1 MEAQLKDKQ
10 DVSATFTVTLPAALV
25 DATFDRVL
33 AGLARKVH
41 VPGFRPGRAPR
52 GVLVQRIGA
61 EALAE
66 EVRETLVDEHY
77 PKAVRELDL
86 LPVHAHFH
94 SDAPSQ
100 GSDFTFEVH
109 ADLYPTFELPD
120 FDTIELDSAVPEP
133 SDEDVAKTVERLR
146 EDHATLVPVERPIE
160 AGDVLTLESLTEG
173 GGATMPVD
181 LSQTE
186 PHLVEQLSGHR
197 MGDELTL
204 DLGPDPTATPAVEEA
219 PGDGADDGDGAAD
232 PTANDADA
240 SPPSDDSEPG
250 AASDDSEPGTPSDES
265 PSVPRRS
272 LAVRVVDVKAKE
284 LPEADDAFAATL
296 GFDTWDA
303 TLTEIRNSLAA
314 QADREAFTQQR
325 EAFVEQL
332 MAATTMGLPASLVAR
347 RQRALLDELAE
358 DLERQRGITLQRYLE
373 ELEER
378 EAREGFEQELRQAA
392 ERNVKRDLVL
402 EALLERVGGEID
414 DAEFDEAVRLMAMR
428 ERKDPLR
435 FKTEMGDD
443 WLRNYRF
450 LLNRDRALRHVVAV
464 KTGRDRAATPAQATA
479 PAEPATAHG
488 SEADTDVSDSAPVE
502 ADDDTSAAS

>member
-10 DVSATFTVTLPAALV
+10 DVSATFTVTVPAEVV
-25 DATFDRVL
+25 DATFDHVL
-33 AGLARKVH
+33 AGLASKLR

-66 EVRETLVDEHY
+66 EVREALIEEHY
-77 PKAVRELDL
+77 PQAVRELEL

-94 SDAPSQ
+94 SDAPSP

-109 ADLYPTFELPD
+109 ADLYPSFELPD

-133 SDEDVAKTVERLR
+133 SDEDVATTVERLR
-146 EDHATLVPVERPIE
+146 ADHATLVPVERPIE

-173 GGATMPVD
+173 GGSTMPVD
-181 LSQTE
+181 LTQTE
-186 PHLVEQLSGHR
+186 PHLVEQLSGLR
-197 MGDELTL
+197 MSDEVTL
-204 DLGPDPTATPAVEEA
+204 DLGPDPAATPAADGA
-219 PGDGADDGDGAAD
+219 PGDGADD
-232 PTANDADA
+232 DA
-240 SPPSDDSEPG
+240 P
-250 AASDDSEPGTPSDES
+250 ES
-265 PSVPRRS
+265 PSVPHRS
-272 LAVRVVDVKAKE
+272 LAVRVVDVKEKE

-296 GFDTWDA
+296 GFDSWDA
-303 TLTEIRNSLAA
+303 ALAEIRSSLAA
-314 QADREAFTQQR
+314 QADREAFAQQR

-332 MAATTMGLPASLVAR
+332 MAATDMGLPSSLVAR

-373 ELEER
+373 ELDER
-378 EAREGFEQELRQAA
+378 EAREGFERELRQAA

-402 EALLERVGGEID
+402 EALLERVGSAID

-435 FKTEMGDD
+435 FKTEKGEE

-450 LLNRDRALRHVVAV
+450 LLDRDRALRHVVAL
-464 KTGRDRAATPAQATA
+464 KTGRDLAGAPAQPTA
-479 PAEPATAHG
+479 PADPATTPG
-488 SEADTDVSDSAPVE
+488 SEAAASEAPVSAVAASEAAGSEAAASEAPGSETPTGASDSAGVE
-502 ADDDTSAAS
+502 ADGDDEASAAH

>member
-10 DVSATFTVTLPAALV
+10 DVSATFTVTVPAEVV
-25 DATFDRVL
+25 DAAFDRVL
-33 AGLARKVH
+33 AGLARQVR

-52 GVLVQRIGA
+52 GVLVQRIGV

-66 EVRETLVDEHY
+66 EVREALVDEHY
-77 PKAVRELDL
+77 PQAVRQLDL

-94 SDAPSQ
+94 AEMPSQ
-100 GSDFTFEVH
+100 GADFSFEVH
-109 ADLYPTFELPD
+109 TDLYPTFELPD
-120 FDTIELDSAVPEP
+120 FDIIELDTTVPEP
-133 SDEDVAKTVERLR
+133 SDEDVARTVERLR

-160 AGDVLTLESLTEG
+160 PGDVLTLESLSEG

-186 PHLVEQLSGHR
+186 PHLVEQLTGRR
-197 MGDELTL
+197 MGDEITL
-204 DLGPDPTATPAVEEA
+204 DLGPDPTSTPATDEA
-219 PGDGADDGDGAAD
+219 PDDAEAGDAGTTADAD
-232 PTANDADA
+232 TAADA
-240 SPPSDDSEPG
+240 SEPADEG
-250 AASDDSEPGTPSDES
+250 A
-265 PSVPRRS
+265 SVPRRS
-272 LAVRVVDVKAKE
+272 LAVRVVDVKEKE

-296 GFDTWDA
+296 GFDTWEA
-303 TLTEIRNSLAA
+303 TLAEIRRSLAA

-332 MAATTMGLPASLVAR
+332 MAATEMGLPRSLVER

-358 DLERQRGITLQRYLE
+358 DLQRQRGITLQRYLE

-378 EAREGFEQELRQAA
+378 EAREGFERELTEAA

-414 DAEFDEAVRLMAMR
+414 DAEFDEAVRMMAMR

-435 FKTEMGDD
+435 FKTEKGEE

-450 LLNRDRALRHVVAV
+450 LLNRDRALRQVVAA
-464 KTGRDRAATPAQATA
+464 KTGRDLDAAAPGQAAARADATTA
-479 PAEPATAHG
+479 PEGEAPAA
-488 SEADTDVSDSAPVE
+488 VSDSAGGGTDGDDE
-502 ADDDTSAAS
+502 APAAG